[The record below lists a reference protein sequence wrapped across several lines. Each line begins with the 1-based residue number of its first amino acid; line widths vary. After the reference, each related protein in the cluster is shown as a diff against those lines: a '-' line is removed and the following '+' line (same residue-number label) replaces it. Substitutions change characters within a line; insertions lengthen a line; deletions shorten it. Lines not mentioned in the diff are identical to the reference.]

1 MTTAHPPTRSRAPK
15 HPFAVLLALLGI
27 LASSTVSA
35 TVVFVKWDKPHK
47 NGSRANVVAL
57 DLGGRKILWQAAP
70 GKVVNFVVETKTGIL
85 VGTDEG
91 TVVMLN
97 PADGSVLWKTF
108 LEKAEVTGY
117 LGETLEGFLV
127 SSGDERFWLV
137 DHTGR
142 LIMRCADQCGDPA
155 FR

>member
-1 MTTAHPPTRSRAPK
+1 MTAAHPLTRARAPLN
-15 HPFAVLLALLGI
+15 PFAVLLSLLGL
-27 LASSTVSA
+27 LAPSTA
-35 TVVFVKWDKPHK
+35 TAAVVFVKWDKPHK
-47 NGSRANVVAL
+47 GSRANVVAL
-57 DLGGRKILWQAAP
+57 DLGARKILWQAAP
-70 GKVVNFVVETKTGIL
+70 GKAVNFVIETTTGVL

-108 LEKAEVTGY
+108 PEKAEVTRY
-117 LGETLEGFLV
+117 QGETPEGFLV

-137 DHTGR
+137 DHAGK
-142 LIMRCADQCGDPA
+142 LIMRCADQCGDPG